1 MAGRQGR
8 AGWVLPA
15 LLRVSWPAAAHDT
28 LHYAEAEIRRR
39 IDLPAASKTTEA
51 SPVLALDQSSAEDV
65 CGPTQPPP
73 EALWARALLLLRP
86 NLSPALL
93 KARHPLPSNQELG
106 SRGASVPVPTS
117 LSPGLCLPG
126 QWMLKTSHCPERLNE
141 AERGQITCPQPCAS
155 YP

>member
-1 MAGRQGR
+1 M
-8 AGWVLPA
+8 LPA

-73 EALWARALLLLRP
+73 EALWARALLPLRP
-86 NLSPALL
+86 NLFPALL
-93 KARHPLPSNQELG
+93 KARHPYLPTRNSGAREPAFWFPPACLLG
-106 SRGASVPVPTS
+106 HVFLVSG
-117 LSPGLCLPG
+117 C
-126 QWMLKTSHCPERLNE
+126 
-141 AERGQITCPQPCAS
+141 
-155 YP
+155 